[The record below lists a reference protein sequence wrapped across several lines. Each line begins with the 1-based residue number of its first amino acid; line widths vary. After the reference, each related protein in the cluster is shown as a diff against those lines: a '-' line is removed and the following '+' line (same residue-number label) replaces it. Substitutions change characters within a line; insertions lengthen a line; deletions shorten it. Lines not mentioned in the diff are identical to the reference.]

1 VQGRQNLL
9 RKEHKEE
16 LHKYVTGIVRNQKQK
31 LIAISSMPDHM
42 HILIGLR
49 PSLGLSDLIAKVKAN
64 SSLFINEKK
73 WVRGRFNWQEG
84 FGAFSYGHS
93 QLNAVIR
100 YIQDQE
106 DHHSRKTFKQ
116 EYLELLKKFSVEYD
130 EKYVFDWV
138 GEE

>member
-49 PSLGLSDLIAKVKAN
+49 PSLALSDLIAKVKAN

-106 DHHSRKTFKQ
+106 DHHSRRTFKQ
-116 EYLELLKKFSVEYD
+116 KYLELLKKFSVEYD